1 MLLSQLAVVDEFICS
16 GCNFFCIRK
25 TECVLWEGQK
35 NIHEHLL
42 ACEHYNNINDFNVDN
57 NSFNLNQ
64 FNICQIRNRLIVKE
78 LTEIRNNLTVNNLTV
93 KQITGRFCSLTL
105 I

>member
-1 MLLSQLAVVDEFICS
+1 MRFM
-16 GCNFFCIRK
+16 GR
-25 TECVLWEGQK
+25 TEEHSYKNNKGQSAI
-35 NIHEHLL
+35 NEHLL

-64 FNICQIRNRLIVKE
+64 FNICQIRNKLIVKE